1 MSLRSLAGPSP
12 TRPRLILIAAALLL
26 ALLIGAAAWLAGDKG
41 SAAPPLPNYGKLPV
55 AVSVAAARIGPLQ
68 RDLHAL
74 GTITPLAQVTVR
86 SQVDGELIRLHYT
99 EGQAVAQGQLLA
111 EIDPRPY
118 LAALA
123 SAEGELAQTQA
134 LLDNA
139 EADLR
144 RYRKLARQEAVAGQQ
159 LDAAEAQVRAYAAQ
173 RQKHQAQVADAR
185 RLLDLTR
192 IVAPH
197 AGRVGLRR
205 VDAGNQVRAAD
216 ADGLTTL
223 VQMAPISALF
233 SISETRLD
241 ILRRAQADN
250 PVLRVQAWD
259 ADDRRIL
266 AEGTLEALDN
276 RIQAASG
283 TVRLRARFDNAD
295 ESLFPNQFVN
305 IRLAVVQRDNVV
317 TIPSAAVQY
326 GSEGAFVFVIGDDAR
341 ATRRVLELGPANA
354 GRIVVLA
361 GLARDERVVVEGV
374 DRLHDGRAVQVVDQ
388 RIDPQVDP
396 QVDPQIAPQAARRID
411 PQG

>member
-55 AVSVAAARIGPLQ
+55 AVSVDAARIGPLQ

-99 EGQAVAQGQLLA
+99 EGQAVARGQLLA

-216 ADGLTTL
+216 VDGLTTL

-361 GLARDERVVVEGV
+361 GLAPDERVVVEGV

-388 RIDPQVDP
+388 RIDPNIDP
-396 QVDPQIAPQAARRID
+396 QIAPHIAPQAARRID

>member
-1 MSLRSLAGPSP
+1 MSLRFLAGPTPS
-12 TRPRLILIAAALLL
+12 RKRLILIAAALAL
-26 ALLIGAAAWLAGDKG
+26 ALLIGAAVWLAGNKG
-41 SAAPPLPNYGKLPV
+41 PAVPPPPNYGKLPV
-55 AVSVAAARIGPLQ
+55 AVSVATARTGPLQ

-86 SQVDGELIRLHYT
+86 SQVDGQLVRLHYT
-99 EGQAVAQGQLLA
+99 EGQAVSQGQLLA
-111 EIDPRPY
+111 EIDPRPFQ
-118 LAALA
+118 AALA

-159 LDAAEAQVRAYAAQ
+159 LDTAEAQVRMYTAQ
-173 RQKHQAQVADAR
+173 RQKNQAQVADAR
-185 RLLDLTR
+185 RRLSLTR

-205 VDAGNQVRAAD
+205 VDAGNHVRTTD

-223 VQMAPISALF
+223 VQMAPTSALF

-241 ILRRAQADN
+241 ILRQAQAKT

-259 ADDRRIL
+259 ADERRIL

-305 IRLAVVQRDNVV
+305 IRLAVVQQDDVV
-317 TIPSAAVQY
+317 TIPTAAVQF
-326 GSEGAFVFVIGDDAR
+326 GSEGSFVFVIGDDNR

-361 GLARDERVVVEGV
+361 GLAEDERVVVEGV
-374 DRLHDGRAVQVVDQ
+374 DRLHDGRDVQVVEQHDQ
-388 RIDPQVDP
+388 DKEP
-396 QVDPQIAPQAARRID
+396 A
-411 PQG
+411 

>member
-1 MSLRSLAGPSP
+1 MSLRFLAGPTPS
-12 TRPRLILIAAALLL
+12 RKRLILIAAALAL
-26 ALLIGAAAWLAGDKG
+26 ALLIGAAVWLAGNKG
-41 SAAPPLPNYGKLPV
+41 PAAPPPPNYGKLPV
-55 AVSVAAARIGPLQ
+55 AVSVAAARTGPLQ

-86 SQVDGELIRLHYT
+86 SQVDGQLVRLHYT
-99 EGQAVAQGQLLA
+99 EGQAVSQGQLLA
-111 EIDPRPY
+111 EIDPRPFQ
-118 LAALA
+118 AALA

-159 LDAAEAQVRAYAAQ
+159 LDTAEAQVRMYTAQ
-173 RQKHQAQVADAR
+173 RQKNQAQVADAR
-185 RLLDLTR
+185 RLLSLTR

-205 VDAGNQVRAAD
+205 VDAGNHVRTTD

-223 VQMAPISALF
+223 VQMAPTSALF

-241 ILRRAQADN
+241 ILRQAQAKT

-259 ADDRRIL
+259 ADERRIL

-305 IRLAVVQRDNVV
+305 IRLAVVQQDDVV
-317 TIPSAAVQY
+317 TIPTAAVQF
-326 GSEGAFVFVIGDDAR
+326 GSEGSFVFVIGDDNR

-361 GLARDERVVVEGV
+361 GLAEDERVVVEGV
-374 DRLHDGRAVQVVDQ
+374 DRLHDGRDVQIVEQHDQ
-388 RIDPQVDP
+388 DKEP
-396 QVDPQIAPQAARRID
+396 A
-411 PQG
+411 

>member
-41 SAAPPLPNYGKLPV
+41 SAVPPLPNYGKLPV
-55 AVSVAAARIGPLQ
+55 AVSVAAARVGPLQ

-86 SQVDGELIRLHYT
+86 SQVDGELVRLHYT

-118 LAALA
+118 QTALA

-216 ADGLTTL
+216 TGGLTTL

-241 ILRRAQADN
+241 ILRQAQADN

-317 TIPSAAVQY
+317 TIPSAAVQF

-361 GLARDERVVVEGV
+361 GLAPDERVVVEGV
-374 DRLHDGRAVQVVDQ
+374 DRLHDGRDVQIVDQ

-396 QVDPQIAPQAARRID
+396 HIAPQAARRID